1 MTIKRILFSGAL
13 VASLMT
19 LVACG
24 DKSSDQAGGASSAQ
38 QAATTSTLLER
49 VPADTPYLFLNTQGM
64 SDELYDSYI
73 QQNAGMIEAM
83 SGLFADMD
91 TEGMDADGQA
101 IMHFAESFYTQL
113 AAIKDSDSLREQT
126 GFSPTDLGVIYG
138 AGVFPAMLVE
148 TTDEAKTVSMINGLL
163 SDEQGN
169 NNTQQVQVDGVSVN
183 KNVFAED
190 HVGFY
195 WQVANGR
202 LSAAIL
208 PVQLENDYLSSIFG
222 DARPDNS
229 LSMSQ
234 INQMNSNYGFTGYGA
249 GYFDFVKAYD
259 QLVNADTPEGAV
271 VATMAGADDG
281 AASFLNDPA
290 CIDETRAL
298 LNKAPRMYA
307 GITELTESKVAI
319 RNVFDMDSDVRT
331 GLASVVGNAS
341 IGNDPKTPLNFG
353 MNLNLAGL
361 RDFIAEQT
369 SNVMQSPFSCSHL
382 AGLNDAALQMNG
394 GVNQP
399 MLPLIG
405 TINGFRFSLA
415 NLNLEGLEEAGPEQ
429 IAQNLQGHMVVYS
442 EQPSMLIGLGQ
453 MTLPFLAG
461 MDLEPGGEPQP
472 LDTSIVPMDI
482 GPAYLATSES
492 AIGLSIG
499 DQQQNSLSGWLN
511 PEADAEPVLFS
522 FGIDYDLYAQFMAFA
537 LAQEESSAIDGEQDP
552 DAAAERAR
560 AQAMMEQLQA
570 MYADMGYTFGS
581 VVINDKGMVMD
592 QAIYRDQ

>member
-1 MTIKRILFSGAL
+1 MTIKRILLSGAL
-13 VASLMT
+13 VASLIT

-24 DKSSDQAGGASSAQ
+24 DKSSDQAGGAPSAQ
-38 QAATTSTLLER
+38 QAATTSNLLER

-83 SGLFADMD
+83 SGLFADID
-91 TEGMDADGQA
+91 TEEMDANGQA
-101 IMHFAESFYTQL
+101 IMDFAEGFYTQL
-113 AAIKDSDSLREQT
+113 AAIKDSDSLREET
-126 GFSPTDLGVIYG
+126 GFSPTGLGVIYG

-148 TTDEAKTVSMINGLL
+148 TGNEAKTESMINGLL
-163 SDEQGN
+163 SDDEGN
-169 NNTQQVQVDGVSVN
+169 NNTQQVQIDGITVN

-190 HVGFY
+190 HVAFY
-195 WQVANGR
+195 WQVANGQ

-222 DARPDNS
+222 DARPDS
-229 LSMSQ
+229 SMSMSQ
-234 INQMNSNYGFTGYGA
+234 INQMNSNYAFTGYGA
-249 GYFDFVKAYD
+249 GYLDFVKVYD
-259 QLVNADTPEGAV
+259 QLVSADTPEGAV
-271 VATMAGADDG
+271 IAAMANDG
-281 AASFLNDPA
+281 ASSFLNDPA
-290 CIDETRAL
+290 CVAETRAL

-307 GITELTESKVAI
+307 GITELTETKIAI

-331 GLASVVGNAS
+331 GLASVVGNAA
-341 IGNDPKTPLNFG
+341 IGSDPKTPLNMG

-382 AGLNDAALQMNG
+382 AGLNEAASQMNA

-405 TINGFRFSLA
+405 TINGFRLSLA
-415 NLNLEGLEEAGPEQ
+415 NLDLEGLEEAGPEQ

-461 MDLEPGGEPQP
+461 MDLEPGSEPQP

-499 DQQQNSLSGWLN
+499 DQQQNNLDGWLN
-511 PEADAEPVLFS
+511 PQADAEPVLFS
-522 FGIDYDLYAQFMAFA
+522 FGMDYDLYAQFMAFA
-537 LAQEESSAIDGEQDP
+537 LAQEESDAIEGEEDP

-560 AQAMMEQLQA
+560 AKAMMEQLQA
-570 MYADMGYTFGS
+570 MYADMGYTFGN